1 MVLEPGNYHRQ
12 IGHATK
18 AASFHGYKMNEG
30 LYRVDLDPETA
41 KDLAQTGATVLM
53 LGVPGTVCNERQ

>member
-1 MVLEPGNYHRQ
+1 
-12 IGHATK
+12 
-18 AASFHGYKMNEG
+18 MNEG

-53 LGVPGTVCNERQ
+53 LGVPGMQREAVRNPYPHPCPAHDVRSCEFHVVAPM